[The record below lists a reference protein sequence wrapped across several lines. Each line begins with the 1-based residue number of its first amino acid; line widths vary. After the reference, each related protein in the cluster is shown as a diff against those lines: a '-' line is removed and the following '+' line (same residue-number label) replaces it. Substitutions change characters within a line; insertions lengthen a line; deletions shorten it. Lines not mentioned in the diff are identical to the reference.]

1 MEFPPNLLPDEANPK
16 WMNKGDNAWQLTAA
30 TLVGLQSIPGL
41 VIIYGGMVKKKW
53 AINSAF
59 MAFYAFAVVLIC
71 WVGWS
76 FRMSFG
82 ERLIDFWGKP
92 AVALDQKYLLGQA
105 FLGYFPTATM
115 VLFQFVF
122 AGITPILIG
131 GIWCPEGWLAKL
143 GVIDFAGGFVIHL
156 SSGVAGF
163 TAAYW
168 VGPRIDKDRER
179 FPPNNILLMLAGAG
193 LLWMGWTGFNG
204 GAPYAASTVASLAAL
219 NTHVCAATSLLT
231 WLLLDTIVF
240 GKPSVIGAVQGM
252 ITGLVCITP
261 GAGVVQCWAAI
272 LMGLISG
279 SLPWYTMMVLHNKL
293 NLLKHVDDTFAV
305 FHTHAIA
312 GGLGGILTGFFA
324 MPKLSRLFF
333 QVPDW
338 EKYIGLAYGLQ
349 TGRTSAGLKQMGI
362 QLIGIVFIV
371 CLNIVTTSLIC
382 LFIKLIVPL
391 RLNEEELRIGDDAVH
406 GEEAYALWSDGDRFE
421 NAKGNSIY
429 DVDEYPS
436 IMSKNASELQM
447 GDKQAQGFEFALQYL
462 PPLLTAKNTGRRINK
477 GGDQFGRSN
486 CPHNIVSSVSPGST
500 KIHIMEAQLTDAVSA
515 YPRVR
520 ATIHLGSETFSVQ
533 ANNGVLSEQLV
544 SVKEQSMSILKD
556 FITKHNIPTEVPDE
570 PEEVSS
576 EDDNDISAKPPIKK
590 SKNGQ

>member
-30 TLVGLQSIPGL
+30 TLVGLQSVPGL
-41 VIIYGGMVKKKW
+41 IIIYGGMVKKKW

-71 WVGWS
+71 WVGWG
-76 FRMSFG
+76 FHMSFG
-82 ERLIDFWGKP
+82 ESLIDFWGKP

-122 AGITPILIG
+122 AAITPILIG
-131 GIWCPEGWLAKL
+131 GALLGRMNFIAWMMFVPLWHTFSYTIGAFSIWCPEGWLAKL

-362 QLIGIVFIV
+362 QLIGIFFIV

-421 NAKGNSIY
+421 NAKDCKEHGQ
-429 DVDEYPS
+429 
-436 IMSKNASELQM
+436 KN
-447 GDKQAQGFEFALQYL
+447 KQ
-462 PPLLTAKNTGRRINK
+462 R
-477 GGDQFGRSN
+477 GDQFGRSN
-486 CPHNIVSSVSPGST
+486 CPHNIVSSLSPGAT
-500 KIHIMEAQLTDAVSA
+500 KIRIMEAQLTDAA
-515 YPRVR
+515 HPRVR
-520 ATIHLGSETFSVQ
+520 ATINLGSETFSVQ

-576 EDDNDISAKPPIKK
+576 EDDNDISAKPPTKK
-590 SKNGQ
+590 WKNGQ